1 MDTNTTMQD
10 IKEYIE
16 YLKLE
21 RQVKTASIT
30 FDEDKCSIVLGEG
43 EAPMKLSHEF
53 YNQLP

>member
-16 YLKLE
+16 YLKVE
-21 RQVKTASIT
+21 RQVKTALIT

-43 EAPMKLSHEF
+43 EEPMRVSHDF
-53 YNQLP
+53 YNRLP

>member
-16 YLKLE
+16 YLRLE
-21 RQVKTASIT
+21 RQVKAASIT

-43 EAPMKLSHEF
+43 TDPVDLSHEF
-53 YNQLP
+53 YNRLP

>member
-16 YLKLE
+16 YLKVE

-43 EAPMKLSHEF
+43 ETPMSLSHEF